1 MHDEGWEKGGEGRGD
16 IHIYFICKCDFDVL
30 DTLETLNVY
39 IHDTKII

>member
-1 MHDEGWEKGGEGRGD
+1 MHDEAWEKGGGGGD

-39 IHDTKII
+39 IHDTIII